1 MKRPVI
7 PKVGRFTASPNLKLN
22 PIKNTVKLKTSSS
35 ISTPKREIDENTMSG
50 EIADLKLDEDLSRD
64 DDLNE
69 IDLDNLSDQTIS
81 DQTISKWP
89 VDDLH
94 KYKIMVLSS
103 SEMKERDL
111 VANPIINKYKELMQ
125 DELRKALNNSNAF
138 MEAKKKKE
146 EAINDFLRKCYSELP
161 EDVFVSRL
169 FLEEGYA
176 ECQINLKE
184 ADKVRKL
191 LGV

>member
-7 PKVGRFTASPNLKLN
+7 PKVGRFTSSPNLKLK
-22 PIKNTVKLKTSSS
+22 PIKDTVKLKSVSS
-35 ISTPKREIDENTMSG
+35 IPTPKRKIDETSMSG
-50 EIADLKLDEDLSRD
+50 DLADLSLDEDISKD
-64 DDLNE
+64 DDLSE
-69 IDLDNLSDQTIS
+69 IDLDNLPGSTSSDQS
-81 DQTISKWP
+81 ISKWP

-103 SEMKERDL
+103 SETKERDL

-125 DELRKALNNSNAF
+125 DELRRALNNSSAF

-146 EAINDFLRKCYSELP
+146 EAINDFLRKCYAELP

-176 ECQINLKE
+176 ECQINLRE

>member
-22 PIKNTVKLKTSSS
+22 PIKNTVRIKTVSS
-35 ISTPKREIDENTMSG
+35 IPTPKREIDENTMSG
-50 EIADLKLDEDLSRD
+50 ELTDFSLEEDISKD
-64 DDLNE
+64 DDLSE
-69 IDLDNLSDQTIS
+69 LELDKLPESTSSDQN
-81 DQTISKWP
+81 ISKWP